1 MVTDSHSRVL
11 GTTIIH
17 NIHNPIIQDTRS
29 SATGHPPITSGP
41 SSVPTRLHPL
51 DPPILILQ
59 HKIST
64 ACSTRTINR
73 GSMAGLMGLVGEGCQ
88 RCITSSIRTPINL
101 SICNTTRIFSK
112 TTVHT
117 QPTARCLATIQVTRQ
132 ESYRIRRRASRPAIS
147 RMGIQRQHAAVRH
160 NK

>member
-73 GSMAGLMGLVGEGCQ
+73 GSMAGLMGLVGEGCR
-88 RCITSSIRTPINL
+88 RCITSSTKITTNL
-101 SICNTTRIFSK
+101 SICNTIRTYNRIIP
-112 TTVHT
+112 HT
-117 QPTARCLATIQVTRQ
+117 QPMVRYLVTMRTTHQ
-132 ESYRIRRRASRPAIS
+132 ESFRIQHRTLHPVIS
-147 RMGIQRQHAAVRH
+147 RMVTQRQHAEGRR
-160 NK
+160 NR